1 MGIAGRRTPESRSWM
16 RDLALP
22 GALLAMFSGLGLCWI
37 LAAPAG
43 PEAAA
48 VPSTAAV
55 GAAVLLVGLGALPG
69 LGLHPSIRVIGVAG
83 GVWCVA
89 ALVSAWMRTA
99 DQAGESSLA
108 VSVGQFADT
117 LGEGAPE
124 VVELIAAVLVVAL
137 ASVQLT
143 GRMDPP
149 VAAYAVLGAIGLLA
163 AAITGH
169 PSQTAVGPVLIGAH
183 ALAAAWWCGCLAAML
198 VTIRG
203 RAGWTTA
210 LPVFSRRAVWA
221 VAIIAATGAVT
232 GLMEVGGLG
241 ELVAAGY
248 GRILLAKLAGTAALV
263 VLGARHRRR
272 WVPAVIRHRSSETT
286 SIRLAMGELLVM
298 AVVLGLA
305 VGLSTTAP

>member
-1 MGIAGRRTPESRSWM
+1 
-16 RDLALP
+16 
-22 GALLAMFSGLGLCWI
+22 MFTGLGVCWI
-37 LAAPAG
+37 LAAPGG
-43 PEAAA
+43 PEALA

-55 GAAVLLVGLGALPG
+55 GAAVLLVGLGSLPG
-69 LGLHPSIRVIGVAG
+69 LGLRPSARVIGVAG
-83 GVWCVA
+83 GIWCVA

-99 DQAGESSLA
+99 DQAGESSLS

-124 VVELIAAVLVVAL
+124 VVELIAAVLVVAM

-143 GRMDPP
+143 GRMHPP
-149 VAAYAVLGAIGLLA
+149 ATAYGVLGAIGLLA

-169 PSQTAVGPVLIGAH
+169 PSQTAVGPLLIGAH
-183 ALAAAWWCGCLAAML
+183 ALAAAWWCGSLAAMV

-203 RAGWTTA
+203 RVGWTTA

-221 VAIIAATGAVT
+221 VAVIAATGVIT
-232 GLMEVGGLG
+232 GLMEIGGLG
-241 ELVAAGY
+241 ELVGSGY
-248 GRILLAKLAGTAALV
+248 GRILLAKVLGTVALV
-263 VLGARHRRR
+263 VLGARHRRA
-272 WVPAVIRHRSSETT
+272 WVPAVIRHRSPEAT
-286 SIRLAMGELLVM
+286 SIRLAVGELMLM

>member
-1 MGIAGRRTPESRSWM
+1 M

-22 GALLAMFSGLGLCWI
+22 GALLAMFTGLGVCWI
-37 LAAPAG
+37 LAAPGG
-43 PEAAA
+43 PEALA

-69 LGLHPSIRVIGVAG
+69 LGLRPSVRVIGVTG

-99 DQAGESSLA
+99 DQAGESSLS

-124 VVELIAAVLVVAL
+124 VVELIAAVLVVAV
-137 ASVQLT
+137 ASVQLA
-143 GRMDPP
+143 GRMHPP

-169 PSQTAVGPVLIGAH
+169 PSQTAVGPLLIGAH

-221 VAIIAATGAVT
+221 VAVIAATGAIT
-232 GLMEVGGLG
+232 GLMEVGLG
-241 ELVAAGY
+241 ELVGSGY
-248 GRILLAKLAGTAALV
+248 GRILLAKVAGTVALV
-263 VLGARHRRR
+263 VLGARHRRA
-272 WVPAVIRHRSSETT
+272 WVPAVIRHRSSEAT
-286 SIRLAMGELLVM
+286 SIRLAVGELMVM